1 MKKLILA
8 LCILGFYVSAYGQ
21 NNQERISELQ
31 QETQELQARAV
42 EYQQI
47 LSNIQIRLIQIEAIT
62 GELAAQD
69 KTVEVD
75 DEPTDG

>member
-1 MKKLILA
+1 MKKLAFALA
-8 LCILGFYVSAYGQ
+8 FLLLTTPLFAG
-21 NNQERISELQ
+21 NNTERIAELQ
-31 QETQELQARAV
+31 KEAQELQARAV

-62 GELAAQD
+62 GELATQD

-75 DEPTDG
+75 EPADG